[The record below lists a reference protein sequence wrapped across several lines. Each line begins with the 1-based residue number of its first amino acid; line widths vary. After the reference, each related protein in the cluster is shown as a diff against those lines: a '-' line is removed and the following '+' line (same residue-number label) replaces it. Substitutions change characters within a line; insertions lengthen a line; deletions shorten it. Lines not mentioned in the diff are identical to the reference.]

1 MPQGPQKSIVTGRHF
16 LTKEGRA
23 GPEAVST
30 VLSLT
35 LSSDGSY
42 PGSNSSDTPGLG
54 RNSSS
59 WPSRLRNEVPAL
71 QTPSGWEVR
80 QLGEFR
86 RSEPPCWE
94 DRRPLLAVEAQVHG
108 QTAAASVGRRCQL
121 RPHFLS
127 CASPMTSTT
136 ADRGPAW
143 DVPLHRDA
151 RTATSQAKHIPINT
165 SQAGEQVPVSIL
177 PWGVQ
182 RSECSWR
189 R

>member
-16 LTKEGRA
+16 LAKEGRA
-23 GPEAVST
+23 SPKAVST

-42 PGSNSSDTPGLG
+42 PGGNSSDTPGLG

-80 QLGEFR
+80 QLGEFM

-94 DRRPLLAVEAQVHG
+94 DRRPLLTVEAQVHG

-121 RPHFLS
+121 RPHFLPR
-127 CASPMTSTT
+127 ASPVTSTT

-143 DVPLHRDA
+143 DVPLH
-151 RTATSQAKHIPINT
+151 TSRQDSHQPSQTLPYKYISGRGAGPGEHPPLGCAK
-165 SQAGEQVPVSIL
+165 V
-177 PWGVQ
+177 
-182 RSECSWR
+182 
-189 R
+189 